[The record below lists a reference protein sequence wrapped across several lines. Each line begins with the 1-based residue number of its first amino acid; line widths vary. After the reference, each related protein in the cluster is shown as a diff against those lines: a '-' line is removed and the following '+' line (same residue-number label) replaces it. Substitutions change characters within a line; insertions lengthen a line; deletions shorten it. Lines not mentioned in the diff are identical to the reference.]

1 MWIYCSIWNK
11 LLFIIIN
18 GILLLNKYKPAS
30 VGEFLVTHQREFD
43 KSLARENK
51 FFFFFFRFEDSNWT
65 SPKYNH
71 TISPLSFSPLIWTKH
86 IINPTLSHFIL
97 FGNPWFGTIH
107 ADNDIKWFRIHYIHT
122 RYYWTTVMIWKTK
135 KEGILVLLLSIVQY
149 RCITQ
154 RFFFQGVKPLEE
166 RKEKPFITKAVA
178 FTLFLHFY

>member
-1 MWIYCSIWNK
+1 MWASFWLGIKES
-11 LLFIIIN
+11 LIN
-18 GILLLNKYKPAS
+18 LWRGKIS
-30 VGEFLVTHQREFD
+30 
-43 KSLARENK
+43 
-51 FFFFFFRFEDSNWT
+51 FFFFPVWRLKLNI
-65 SPKYNH
+65 PKIQSHN
-71 TISPLSFSPLIWTKH
+71 SPLSFSPLIWTKH

-107 ADNDIKWFRIHYIHT
+107 AENDIKWFRIHYIHT

-166 RKEKPFITKAVA
+166 RKEKRFITKAVA